1 VRRERIFTLA
11 AVEVARQQV
20 STPMCGTPCH
30 ARPYHAPSPGKGLKV
45 KTYRTKVQYLRDQSP
60 IVLRRL
66 RL

>member
-1 VRRERIFTLA
+1 VRRGGTFALA

-20 STPMCGTPCH
+20 RTSTCGTPCH
-30 ARPYHAPSPGKGLKV
+30 AQPYPAPSPEKRLQV
-45 KTYRTKVQYLRDQSP
+45 NTYRTKVLYLRDQRP